1 MKNDKVKRRI
11 ERGSVVRLTQCQDCA
26 FLVFAVWKQL
36 GNKWFLSSHGD
47 DPEWHVGIVNKKY
60 RIGARKVKVTG
71 EKEIQY
77 VSSESSVA
85 EGIVEQ
91 HGTQDCACYRMVQL
105 NEIIYLY
112 GKVDV

>member
-1 MKNDKVKRRI
+1 MTSA
-11 ERGSVVRLTQCQDCA
+11 RGHWMFQ
-26 FLVFAVWKQL
+26 
-36 GNKWFLSSHGD
+36 SSCTGMQ
-47 DPEWHVGIVNKKY
+47 VGIVNKKY

-91 HGTQDCACYRMVQL
+91 HGTQDCDCYRMVQL